1 MNAIKNKKKKKNTLK
16 SKVRIFISLVVFGS
30 ITASLLYNCAYN
42 VMKIFELKQEE
53 LRLKDEQITL
63 DSEHDILEKDIQRLN
78 DKNYIAKYVRE
89 KYLYSKDG
97 ELILR
102 IDD

>member
-1 MNAIKNKKKKKNTLK
+1 MK

-53 LRLKDEQITL
+53 LRLKEEQITL